1 MRPLLHAFTRFLDLE
16 LDLRARALVLLAA
29 GALTSVYFAPLWNLT
44 MFAPQYPDGL
54 RLDIWSY
61 ALVGGNGGQDL
72 KEINVLNHYI
82 GMRDLVAE
90 DFTEFHWL
98 PFAVGALALLTLRA
112 AVHGRMRDLVDVTV
126 LMTYFS
132 AFSLWSFGH
141 RLWEYGHTLAPE
153 APVTVDGF
161 MPPLFG
167 SQQIANFEVYS
178 YPQAASYGM
187 GLSMLLMITAV
198 VFGWWSHRRET
209 VQQAAP
215 AGFAARVV
223 ATEAHR

>member
-1 MRPLLHAFTRFLDLE
+1 MKRLFHVLTQFLDLE
-16 LDLRARALVLLAA
+16 LDLRARMMVVLAA
-29 GALTSVYFAPLWNLT
+29 LLLTSVYFAPLWNLT

-61 ALVGGNGGQDL
+61 MLVGGNDGQDL

-82 GMRDLVAE
+82 GMRDLVE
-90 DFTEFHWL
+90 DDFTEFHWL
-98 PFAVGALALLTLRA
+98 PFAVGGLALLSLRA
-112 AVHGRMRDLVDVTV
+112 AVLGRMRDLVDAAV

-132 AFSLWSFGH
+132 LFSLWSFGH
-141 RLWEYGHTLAPE
+141 RLYEYGHNLAPE

-187 GLSMLLMITAV
+187 GAAMLLLIGAV
-198 VFGWWSHRRET
+198 VYGWWAQEKR
-209 VQQAAP
+209 
-215 AGFAARVV
+215 GRVV
-223 ATEAHR
+223 FSAVDDRKIRPTPF